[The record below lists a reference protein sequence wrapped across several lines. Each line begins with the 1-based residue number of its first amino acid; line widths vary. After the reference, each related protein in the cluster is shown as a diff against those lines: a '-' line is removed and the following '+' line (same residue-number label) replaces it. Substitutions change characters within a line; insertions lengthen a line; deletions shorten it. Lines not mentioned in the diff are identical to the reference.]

1 MIASRVDQ
9 IEARLAQQGPW
20 MTGERFS
27 ALDPYAFMLCR
38 WTRGMTRP
46 ACTLPHVGAFLQR
59 MLARP
64 ALQKVIATEQWA
76 EPLV

>member
-1 MIASRVDQ
+1 
-9 IEARLAQQGPW
+9 
-20 MTGERFS
+20 
-27 ALDPYAFMLCR
+27 
-38 WTRGMTRP
+38 MTRP
-46 ACTLPHVGAFLQR
+46 ARTLPHVGTFLQR